1 MRQAFRCAAAGV
13 LGGDVPIA
21 PARHGLPH
29 YRPIPAAARMPGRSG
44 GDRSGKDV
52 EAMVQAIFVVGTGRS
67 GTHFTCR
74 ALAGFANVTDPL
86 GGNENHDV
94 LKEIATAALYHRS
107 LPTSVLAYYSERRAE
122 LAPGQVL
129 LDQHHPNI
137 FFFQQISKVFDDLIY
152 LFPARPVVQVIA
164 SMMRHRG
171 VMSWY
176 QVARDGY
183 SPLSFTKRV
192 PVPNRF
198 LGIRDRADLD
208 TLPTHLLCALRVLAH
223 NRQMAELAAAD
234 PRCRVVS
241 YQALV
246 HDQEAA
252 FARVFDDAE
261 RESLGAFSVVEPG
274 NPASLE
280 KYTDVLTA
288 TQIRE
293 IHDLE
298 AQISPAPLP
307 PRRPQAYRMPLQ
319 G

>member
-1 MRQAFRCAAAGV
+1 
-13 LGGDVPIA
+13 
-21 PARHGLPH
+21 
-29 YRPIPAAARMPGRSG
+29 
-44 GDRSGKDV
+44 
-52 EAMVQAIFVVGTGRS
+52 MVQAVFVVGTGRS

-86 GGNENHDV
+86 GGIENHDV
-94 LKEIATAALYHRS
+94 LKEVAMAALYHRA
-107 LPTSVLAYYSERRAE
+107 LPSSVLAFYSDRQAK
-122 LAPGQVL
+122 LLPGQVL

-137 FFFQQISKVFDDLIY
+137 FFFHQIAQIFDDLIY
-152 LFPARPVVQVIA
+152 LYPSRPVVQVVA

-198 LGIRDRADLD
+198 LGIRDRGDLE

-223 NRQMAELAAAD
+223 NRQMAELAAID
-234 PRCRVVS
+234 PRCRMVS

-246 HDQEAA
+246 RDQEAA
-252 FARVFDDAE
+252 FATVFDAKE
-261 RESLGAFSVVEPG
+261 RAALGAFEVVEPG
-274 NPASLE
+274 NPASLD
-280 KYTDVLTA
+280 KYIDVLTA

-293 IHDLE
+293 IDALE
-298 AQISPAPLP
+298 AQMADTPMPPHRPKGEGVPAPP
-307 PRRPQAYRMPLQ
+307 
-319 G
+319 